1 MPKSSNQFWECNF
14 LQSFSSAVGSSWML
28 IRFNYLFFWILSGLP
43 HSLWL
48 LSLSFT
54 SLTSSS
60 LSGNSW
66 FTSHMV
72 IYVKKVSSGHFTY
85 LLGVSVQP
93 YCPSSQYQEGWSLIW
108 TFQLCLKNG
117 TISFNRL
124 LKNHLSFPK
133 LSPCSYYMCIRLSK
147 HIFSVLFNP
156 YII

>member
-14 LQSFSSAVGSSWML
+14 LQSFSSVVGSSWML
-28 IRFNYLFFWILSGLP
+28 IRFNYLFFSLLSGLP

-66 FTSHMV
+66 STSHMV

-93 YCPSSQYQEGWSLIW
+93 YWTLPANIRKVEALSEHSSSGSRIQKLQKAFKE
-108 TFQLCLKNG
+108 
-117 TISFNRL
+117 SF
-124 LKNHLSFPK
+124 KFPK
-133 LSPCSYYMCIRLSK
+133 
-147 HIFSVLFNP
+147 
-156 YII
+156 IISLQLLHVY